1 VTFIHQDLYSIYLL
15 FILFIISISFV
26 NDRKQMKNLILIP
39 FKTKESYSYLY
50 FQRNI
55 NFNFLRFLYL
65 IIILF
70 VSNSFIGILFKNL
83 KIADF
88 FYLLYYML
96 CFFIIKYISILL
108 IGFLLKKYVKFKKIL
123 IINIDIKAF
132 ISMYFFPILIIISY
146 SNLLNTTISILIS
159 ILFITLLI
167 TTKIIYIIKSN
178 NFIGLK
184 FLDIIS
190 YICII
195 EIIPIIVLY
204 NILK

>member
-1 VTFIHQDLYSIYLL
+1 MTFIHQDLYSIYLL
-15 FILFIISISFV
+15 FIIFIISISFI
-26 NDRKQMKNLILIP
+26 NDRRQIKNLLLIP

-65 IIILF
+65 IIILL
-70 VSNSFIGILFKNL
+70 VSNSYMGILYKNL
-83 KIADF
+83 KTSDF
-88 FYLLYYML
+88 FNQLLYIL

-108 IGFLLKKYVKFKKIL
+108 VGLILNKYVKFKKIL

-132 ISMYFFPILIIISY
+132 ISMYFFPILLIISY
-146 SNLLNTTISILIS
+146 SNLLNPTISIFIS
-159 ILFITLLI
+159 IVFIILLI
-167 TTKIIYIIKSN
+167 VTKIIFVIKSN

-190 YICII
+190 YICIL
-195 EIIPIIVLY
+195 EIIPIIALY

>member
-1 VTFIHQDLYSIYLL
+1 MTFIHQDLYSIYLL
-15 FILFIISISFV
+15 FILFIISISFI
-26 NDRKQMKNLILIP
+26 NDRKQIKSLLLIP

-55 NFNFLRFLYL
+55 NFNFIRFLYI
-65 IIILF
+65 IIILL
-70 VSNSFIGILFKNL
+70 VSNSFIGFLYKNL
-83 KIADF
+83 NISDF
-88 FYLLYYML
+88 FNLLYYML

-108 IGFLLKKYVKFKKIL
+108 IGFILNKYVKFKKIA

-132 ISMYFFPILIIISY
+132 ISMYFLPILLIISY
-146 SNLLNTTISILIS
+146 SDLLNPIISIFIS
-159 ILFITLLI
+159 IIFITLLI
-167 TTKIIYIIKSN
+167 ITKIIFVVKSN

-190 YICII
+190 YICIL
-195 EIIPIIVLY
+195 EIVPIIVLY